1 LKFASEVVSP
11 NECLVGLMRYD
22 DRNEIIRGE
31 GINVSANARIAAA
44 LKERTQ
50 LTFVNM
56 PLSSGL
62 EYIGALHN
70 IDVDIDQASLKN
82 AAVATTTPVTIDVRS
97 VRLGVA
103 LKMWL
108 RPLKLGYVLRDGRLV
123 VTSRQDAATDLPK
136 YVADKDEQQSDVAR
150 MIQVQL
156 HKLQALEST
165 RAGLRHAAEGY
176 EQLHSK
182 YRSQLGGLQARFHM
196 GLCLQKLG
204 QTEKAS
210 AIFDELLK
218 LPNKPEAIHA
228 LKAEVRQQVAL
239 NAKSSLPGAAF
250 GLPKSDNSVASAE
263 KDKPLDLIQLATTYV
278 DAVGAMELAQLKMK
292 RLDQL
297 VESGAVTK
305 LDAETARLATKTA
318 ERKVAL
324 LKAIIE
330 QEIEATIENRK
341 AAESRLKY
349 EQAQFRQGN
358 AKQIPS
364 GSRIRQL
371 DGRLR
376 TLRLILKP

>member
-1 LKFASEVVSP
+1 
-11 NECLVGLMRYD
+11 
-22 DRNEIIRGE
+22 
-31 GINVSANARIAAA
+31 
-44 LKERTQ
+44 
-50 LTFVNM
+50 
-56 PLSSGL
+56 
-62 EYIGALHN
+62 
-70 IDVDIDQASLKN
+70 
-82 AAVATTTPVTIDVRS
+82 
-97 VRLGVA
+97 
-103 LKMWL
+103 
-108 RPLKLGYVLRDGRLV
+108 
-123 VTSRQDAATDLPK
+123 
-136 YVADKDEQQSDVAR
+136 
-150 MIQVQL
+150 
-156 HKLQALEST
+156 
-165 RAGLRHAAEGY
+165 
-176 EQLHSK
+176 
-182 YRSQLGGLQARFHM
+182 M